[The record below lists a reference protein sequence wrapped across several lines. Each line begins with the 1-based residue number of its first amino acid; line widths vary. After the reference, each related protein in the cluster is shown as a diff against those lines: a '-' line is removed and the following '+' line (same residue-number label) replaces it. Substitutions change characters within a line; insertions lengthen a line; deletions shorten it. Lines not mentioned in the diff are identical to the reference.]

1 MFDLFQHP
9 KFDDIVDALDLQKR
23 GSAGEH
29 TAAVDDI
36 YDLSNKARLK
46 KTEREFVQLVIDG
59 VKQVIAME
67 KKLAEGGTIDDMIG
81 QVQAKK

>member
-1 MFDLFQHP
+1 MQSTEPTGVPKLQIYTFIFTSVFRTTLSFLQHP
-9 KFDDIVDALDLQKR
+9 KFDDIVDALELQKR

-46 KTEREFVQLVIDG
+46 KTE
-59 VKQVIAME
+59 VKM
-67 KKLAEGGTIDDMIG
+67 L
-81 QVQAKK
+81 